1 MTSSAN
7 KPVEDAPVIERDER
21 SHTARQARVTEK
33 TGSALKPPGPIPAS
47 PPASGLSAVR
57 QVAPATPKRP
67 AAEAGAGAAGPPALL
82 GKATADRYRKKMRD
96 ALAGFVDDPGTAVAG
111 ADTLL
116 AEAIDE
122 LTEALR
128 KRREEM
134 SRLQRGSS
142 NDTEQ
147 LRLALLQYR
156 TLLDWVV
163 TQ

>member
-21 SHTARQARVTEK
+21 SHTARQARVSEK
-33 TGSALKPPGPIPAS
+33 TASALKPPGPIPAS

-57 QVAPATPKRP
+57 QVGPTSPKRGP
-67 AAEAGAGAAGPPALL
+67 AEAGGSAGGPPPLL
-82 GKATADRYRKKMRD
+82 GKAAADRYRKKMRD
-96 ALAGFVDDPGTAVAG
+96 ALAGFVDDPGDAVAG

-116 AEAIDE
+116 GEAIDE

-134 SRLQRGSS
+134 SRQRQGNAS
-142 NDTEQ
+142 DTEQ
-147 LRLALLQYR
+147 LRQSLLRYR